1 MTALV
6 QPDQLTRLPF
16 APLTIET
23 LFSLQDEVSR
33 RIGTA
38 IEMGWHRKPEFYDDL
53 DKHAAERERWGN
65 AISARFPR
73 LSAPSVLS
81 DPERTV

>member
-1 MTALV
+1 MTELV
-6 QPDQLTRLPF
+6 QPAQLTPLPF
-16 APLTIET
+16 APLTTET
-23 LFSLQDEVSR
+23 LLRRQDEVSR

-53 DKHAAERERWGN
+53 DKDAAERERWGT

-73 LSAPSVLS
+73 PSAPKVQSAPQSTL
-81 DPERTV
+81 